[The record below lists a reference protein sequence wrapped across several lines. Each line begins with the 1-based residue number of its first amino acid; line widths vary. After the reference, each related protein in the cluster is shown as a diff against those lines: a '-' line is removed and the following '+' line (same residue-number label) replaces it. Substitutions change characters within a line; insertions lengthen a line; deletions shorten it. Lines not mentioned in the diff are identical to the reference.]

1 MSFPRLMG
9 LMRIALLVC
18 LAALSTGATAQA
30 DATFPVTTPSTPSP
44 TGSAGS
50 GADNQSGPNL
60 AGPKGA
66 VGEAISSALKKFT
79 DSTAQVI
86 NAAVGISHTITPE
99 AAKFAAAL
107 GIITIVLAAMR
118 FAGAHHPVT
127 AWTNFLEEMAT
138 LGIFAAIYVGYERFA
153 PGIYQYFNT
162 MATSIAGG
170 DLSPGATLAT
180 TAGNLWD
187 SYGNALNAATWYQ
200 KIGVAL
206 ALIPL
211 LLAFAVTVATSV
223 IYNFYISLGQIQ
235 VAIGIV
241 VGQLAV
247 ALGFSEFTRKYFLA
261 WFDYMVSG
269 SLYAV
274 VAAIMSKLV
283 TASFA
288 SSLGDV
294 NSIGTDTMA
303 GAGYALVL
311 SILLLFIS
319 FEIPSIAGKLFGNG
333 AGISGGAV
341 KGGIKAAWG
350 LGKRMAG

>member
-9 LMRIALLVC
+9 LIRIALLVC
-18 LAALSTGATAQA
+18 FAALSTGASAQA
-30 DATFPVTTPSTPSP
+30 DATFPVTTPSP
-44 TGSAGS
+44 TGSTGAGGDS
-50 GADNQSGPNL
+50 QSGPNL

-66 VGEAISSALKKFT
+66 VGEAISSALKKFNDAT
-79 DSTAQVI
+79 SQVI
-86 NAAVGISHTITPE
+86 NAAVGMSRTITPE
-99 AAKFAAAL
+99 AGKFAAGL
-107 GIITIVLAAMR
+107 GVITIVLAAMR
-118 FAGAHHPVT
+118 FSASHHPIT
-127 AWTNFLEEMAT
+127 AWSNFLEEIAT
-138 LGIFAAIYVGYERFA
+138 LGIFVSIYLGYERFA
-153 PGIYQYFNT
+153 PGIYQYFST
-162 MATSIAGG
+162 IATSISGG
-170 DLSPGATLAT
+170 DLSPGGTLAT

-206 ALIPL
+206 SLLPL
-211 LLAFAVTVATSV
+211 LFAFAVTVATSV

-247 ALGFSEFTRKYFLA
+247 ALGFSEFTRRYFLA

-288 SSLGDV
+288 TSLGDV

-303 GAGYALVL
+303 GACYTLVL
-311 SILLLFIS
+311 SIFLLFIS

-341 KGGIKAAWG
+341 KSGIKAAWG